1 MGIGSAVC
9 SNLALSGEPPASQ
22 NHFNHCA
29 KGNEKHIHTHT
40 YIQRER
46 ERERERDAHR
56 QREKEREDEGEGEWA
71 DELNRRTDGP
81 QFITPFSVADVA
93 NTRIDLL
100 LCA

>member
-1 MGIGSAVC
+1 MEWVWGLQFAPTW
-9 SNLALSGEPPASQ
+9 LRQASPLLHKTTLTTAPKATR
-22 NHFNHCA
+22 NTYT
-29 KGNEKHIHTHT
+29 HIHT
-40 YIQRER
+40 YK

-93 NTRIDLL
+93 NTRMNLL